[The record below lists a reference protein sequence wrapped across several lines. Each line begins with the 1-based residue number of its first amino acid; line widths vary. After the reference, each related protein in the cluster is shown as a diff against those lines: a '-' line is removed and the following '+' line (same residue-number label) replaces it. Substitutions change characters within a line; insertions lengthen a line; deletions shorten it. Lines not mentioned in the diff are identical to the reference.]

1 MKPGKREKIRYGK
14 APTKTLPSGPEAPTE
29 DAGATTQTAQNTPTD
44 ALPEA
49 PAPEQKKTRYSER
62 ARLPKDKKQSAHPE
76 KPSYP
81 SQNPAAAPDAA
92 EVADRQTQSSA
103 LGLQGDANKK
113 KKKQEATTATEKT
126 RLADKKKSDQP
137 AQNATPVQ
145 PTPIPAV
152 PGAPAPTATP
162 QPAPSQNPA
171 PAPNPAQPQN

>member
-14 APTKTLPSGPEAPTE
+14 APTKTLPTGTEGPTE
-29 DAGATTQTAQNTPTD
+29 DAGATTQTAQNTPAD

-49 PAPEQKKTRYSER
+49 PAPEAKKTRYSER
-62 ARLPKDKKQSAHPE
+62 ARLPKDKKQAAHPE
-76 KPSYP
+76 KASYP
-81 SQNPAAAPDAA
+81 AQNPAAAPDAA

-103 LGLQGDANKK
+103 LGLQADANKK
-113 KKKQEATTATEKT
+113 KKKQATTTTEKT

-137 AQNATPVQ
+137 EQNTPPVQ

-152 PGAPAPTATP
+152 PGAPAPTAAP

-171 PAPNPAQPQN
+171 PVANPAQPQQ